1 MKILDYDGFKQVITK
16 IKMIID
22 NKADSDQIPE
32 KLSELK
38 EDAKHRTVTDDEKTN
53 WNEKLSTV
61 AGKDVTKGQTKGY
74 KNTKTW
80 EVVSKSR
87 ELGEWIGDL
96 DTRTRNLNKESI
108 KTVNGLRPDASG
120 NLKLVID
127 PYPTD
132 PVVGFNVKSGT
143 QSFELT
149 WTNPKNLDFEGVKIV
164 KNYEHY
170 PANIEDGIEVLD
182 SYGSKNTQKF
192 TDTSIKKGMY
202 TYYRI
207 FPFDYHRNYNMDSGQ
222 VGTGLIKAEQT
233 PPSPPT
239 SKEVS
244 YETVT
249 LNRIAGIEFSIDG
262 TRWQTSNVF
271 NNLNS
276 NTSYTF
282 YARKAGTTFL
292 NPSPKSTGL
301 IVKTKIPPFD
311 DIIGSPGNRKLLKG
325 TMEQGWFGEVSASD
339 FISGDEL
346 AKKVGI
352 TAGTSQNSNG
362 GWLKFAYMGKVEF
375 VAKKTI
381 RYGIS
386 WNSINNANA
395 VTGKRTIDIGGKTY
409 KIRLIKGKTEGKQN
423 DSSSYQGSIN
433 KGSEWNKLMLPI
445 HKNAP
450 SNWAYKNNVN
460 SPTENW
466 NVGYTDKDLFTHSD
480 AGYGSYSW
488 CQEYGEST
496 SYRLIRG
503 YIGVS
508 CARSYDPSSD
518 VNSRGWR
525 PVLELVR

>member
-1 MKILDYDGFKQVITK
+1 MKILDYEGLKQVVNK
-16 IKMIID
+16 IKTLID
-22 NKADSDQIPE
+22 EKANTDQVPT
-32 KLSELK
+32 KLSDL
-38 EDAKHRTVTDDEKTN
+38 EDDVNHRTVTDDDKTN
-53 WNEKLSTV
+53 WNEKLSTI
-61 AGKDVTKGQTKGY
+61 AGKDVTKGQAKGY
-74 KNTKTW
+74 ENTKTW

-87 ELGEWIGDL
+87 ELGEWIGDF
-96 DTRTRNLNKESI
+96 DARTRNIDKESI
-108 KTVNGLRPDASG
+108 KTVNGIKPDSNG

-127 PYPTD
+127 LYPTD

-182 SYGSKNTQKF
+182 SYGSKDTQKF
-192 TDTSIKKGMY
+192 VDTSIRKGMY

-222 VGTGLIKAEQT
+222 VGTGLIKDEQT
-233 PPSPPT
+233 PPNPPT
-239 SKEVS
+239 LKEVS

-249 LNRIAGIEFSIDG
+249 LNSVVGIEFSIDG
-262 TRWQTSNVF
+262 SRWQTSNVF

-292 NPSPKSTGL
+292 NPSPKSAGL
-301 IVKTKIPPFD
+301 TVKTKIPPFD
-311 DIIGSPGNRKLLKG
+311 DKIGSPGNRKLLKG
-325 TMEQGWFGEVSASD
+325 TMQQGWFGEVSASD

-346 AKKVGI
+346 ARKVGI
-352 TAGTSQNSNG
+352 TAGTSQNSNC

-375 VAKKTI
+375 VAKKAI
-381 RYGIS
+381 RHSIS
-386 WNSINNANA
+386 WDSINVANA
-395 VTGKRTIDIGGKTY
+395 VTGQRTIDIGGKTY
-409 KIRLIKGKTEGKQN
+409 KVRLIKGKTEGKQN
-423 DSSSYQGSIN
+423 DSGAYQGAIN
-433 KGSEWNKLMLPI
+433 RGSEWNKLMLPI
-445 HKNAP
+445 HQKAP
-450 SNWAYKNNVN
+450 SNWSYKDNVN

-466 NVGYTDKDLFTHSD
+466 NVGYTDNDLLTVSSV
-480 AGYGSYSW
+480 GNGSYSW

-496 SYRLIRG
+496 SYRLYRG
-503 YIGVS
+503 SYGVS
-508 CARSYDPSSD
+508 YAHSYGPSYVSHGC
-518 VNSRGWR
+518 GWR